1 MFVHGAARA
10 EEALL
15 AAGAK
20 RVIFSV
26 GDVWWRAGWHLM
38 GTARMVADPENSV
51 VNGWGQC
58 HDVKNL
64 LIVHGSVFVNSAAV
78 NPTPTIQ
85 ALALYVRDRTKKN
98 QSLLF

>member
-10 EEALL
+10 EEAIL
-15 AAGAK
+15 AARAK